1 MPREKMNPDS
11 RLTERLVILVE
22 PQFLKDYSAMCEAIG
37 DNRSEHIR
45 SELGSELAL
54 YNSSRD
60 QV

>member
-1 MPREKMNPDS
+1 MNPDS